1 MTTIHS
7 RRLALGQTQKVN
19 PVAIQKSSY
28 LKKDREKKWLPVLV
42 AGVFFISLWKIP
54 VMPNLTWYMAL
65 GMAFF
70 AFIALKQPLNT
81 QAAKIFIPIYGLS
94 LLGAIVSLLR
104 ATDLSLAL
112 WNTVGAGISLLTF
125 LLFLPVFALPH
136 ARRFFLFLLI
146 LSGLI
151 WAIQVQLLIDRY
163 GQLFFGTFGL
173 IGQDKNYIGM
183 ILVLAGT
190 ALLYLAFFWKPEK
203 TSFFLLFLLRLGMIL
218 MAVFFF
224 YSVAIIY
231 ARSGVLAAILGVCIL
246 AGIKLIASP
255 SWINRSQTLII
266 VGLVTVLA
274 LFLVP
279 NVLLISPQWQRFE
292 NFETEGLGVV
302 STYNI
307 RSVLL
312 NKGLYII
319 RQNPILGVGIGG
331 SRFAVSEGLVY
342 YPHYLI
348 HNTFLTDWAEKGFL
362 GLLSN
367 FVWIWFYVKLVRKYF
382 FSVALADQIWLVL
395 FSLVF
400 FEMLFLDM
408 GIGVA
413 MQVIL
418 AGIYASKS
426 EAI

>member
-1 MTTIHS
+1 
-7 RRLALGQTQKVN
+7 
-19 PVAIQKSSY
+19 
-28 LKKDREKKWLPVLV
+28 
-42 AGVFFISLWKIP
+42 
-54 VMPNLTWYMAL
+54 
-65 GMAFF
+65 
-70 AFIALKQPLNT
+70 
-81 QAAKIFIPIYGLS
+81 
-94 LLGAIVSLLR
+94 
-104 ATDLSLAL
+104 
-112 WNTVGAGISLLTF
+112 
-125 LLFLPVFALPH
+125 
-136 ARRFFLFLLI
+136 
-146 LSGLI
+146 
-151 WAIQVQLLIDRY
+151 
-163 GQLFFGTFGL
+163 
-173 IGQDKNYIGM
+173 
-183 ILVLAGT
+183 
-190 ALLYLAFFWKPEK
+190 
-203 TSFFLLFLLRLGMIL
+203 
-218 MAVFFF
+218 
-224 YSVAIIY
+224 
-231 ARSGVLAAILGVCIL
+231 
-246 AGIKLIASP
+246 
-255 SWINRSQTLII
+255 
-266 VGLVTVLA
+266 
-274 LFLVP
+274 
-279 NVLLISPQWQRFE
+279 
-292 NFETEGLGVV
+292 
-302 STYNI
+302 
-307 RSVLL
+307 L